1 MKPIANPFSS
11 EEEAEALI
19 ERVRAAHLSEED
31 QQQLRIG
38 TAPARDP
45 HGLLT
50 QRGLLGQVVQDPR
63 RAAENDPISHPER
76 ELITDVH

>member
-31 QQQLRIG
+31 QQQLRRMLDFYFHVRDSVGKATSMKHLYKMLARPFTRKRADIG
-38 TAPARDP
+38 TS
-45 HGLLT
+45 
-50 QRGLLGQVVQDPR
+50 Q
-63 RAAENDPISHPER
+63 N
-76 ELITDVH
+76 